1 MEPVPQIYNKLSNNE
16 TTGLISNRYAKRPQM
31 RSGNCGFA
39 AQGAGLLFIGLI
51 GRLARS
57 LHKGKSAM
65 EIRLATAADFD
76 GIWPIFQQITSAGTT
91 YAYARDTNKAG
102 AQKIWMDAPRETW
115 VAVDGGVIVGTYY
128 IKANQ
133 AGGGAHVCNCGYM
146 VASDAQGRGIARAMC
161 EHSQVRAVELG
172 FLAMQFNFV
181 LATNLGAIG
190 LWTKLGFEVV
200 GRLPEAFDHPEAG
213 FVDAVVMFKRLA
225 KG

>member
-1 MEPVPQIYNKLSNNE
+1 MDPIPQIYNKYSINE
-16 TTGLISNRYAKRPQM
+16 TNGLISNRYAKRPQI
-31 RSGNCGFA
+31 RSGNCGFVV
-39 AQGAGLLFIGLI
+39 QGAGLLLSGLI
-51 GRLARS
+51 GRLTRS
-57 LHKGKSAM
+57 LRIGKSVM
-65 EIRLATAADFD
+65 EIRLATGADFD

-91 YAYARDTNKAG
+91 YAYARDTDKAG

-181 LATNLGAIG
+181 LATNVGAIA

-200 GRLPEAFDHPEAG
+200 GRLPRAFDHPSEG
-213 FVDAVVMFKRLA
+213 FVDAVVMFKGLE
-225 KG
+225 